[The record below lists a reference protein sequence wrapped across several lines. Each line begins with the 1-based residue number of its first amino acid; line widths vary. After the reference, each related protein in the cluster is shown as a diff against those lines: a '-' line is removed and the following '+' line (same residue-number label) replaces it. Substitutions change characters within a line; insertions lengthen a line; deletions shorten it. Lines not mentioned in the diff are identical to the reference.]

1 MGAPRSFRI
10 EAKRF
15 DIALE
20 DGRPVQVK
28 ITESGKRQVCSVH
41 MSKDGAWW
49 VAKGVEENIVRE
61 GDPSFLRTYRENDQG
76 LVICRHGN
84 DKGRF
89 VELMVYGKGGVKG
102 RLVIPEGKKQ
112 GGWRGFSA
120 ELRHLLEPRQQP
132 INVKGVLPTPASRN
146 ETNDGQNHRHGG
158 HQTWSSVLFP
168 HKETMEKL
176 KQQGRDPRD
185 YRGDNGRESF
195 LGFGAKFT
203 APILGKNELMLDLK
217 LKLTCNSL
225 GEWKVA
231 WAGLDEEGPCT
242 NLSGPPPAGPMPKL
256 KQVWKPVG
264 PRPSRPVA
272 HNDKIGPHIT
282 KPTKPIVNDPYSDIN
297 PEVST
302 SNRFSIFEFG
312 SSSASE
318 TQPSTTVSS
327 YGLLQGSSASALQAA
342 PTPVA
347 TVPSSTDS
355 PTMELSLSETSSQ
368 LGLDG
373 AAKPK
378 ADSCSVTLA
387 TQDSRPGGTV
397 VHAWGTP
404 QEWFLELKDGQR
416 LRLPVEIE
424 KSVHPEIAEDHLL
437 NWYESC
443 EADSNG
449 DQEEYGTMTVV
460 DSETQDRM
468 DVEGMEV
475 SDDTFDGEMEPIPLA
490 MAQPPLEGGDS
501 VKNILCEN
509 HDGCSEISD
518 WVNGRYKAFG
528 KLVGASYEGYEREV
542 IALLISIEAR
552 RNQRKPAHT
561 EPRTPKK
568 QGNKGRRELKGLVS
582 SINYDSR
589 AKKVSQDS
597 RDGEI
602 LLIQ

>member
-1 MGAPRSFRI
+1 
-10 EAKRF
+10 
-15 DIALE
+15 
-20 DGRPVQVK
+20 
-28 ITESGKRQVCSVH
+28 
-41 MSKDGAWW
+41 
-49 VAKGVEENIVRE
+49 
-61 GDPSFLRTYRENDQG
+61 
-76 LVICRHGN
+76 
-84 DKGRF
+84 
-89 VELMVYGKGGVKG
+89 
-102 RLVIPEGKKQ
+102 
-112 GGWRGFSA
+112 
-120 ELRHLLEPRQQP
+120 PRQQP
-132 INVKGVLPTPASRN
+132 INVKGVLPTPASRI

-158 HQTWSSVLFP
+158 HQTWSSALFP

-195 LGFGAKFT
+195 LGFGAKVT

-225 GEWKVA
+225 GKWKVA
-231 WAGLDEEGPCT
+231 WVGLDEEGPCT
-242 NLSGPPPAGPMPKL
+242 NLSGPPPVGPMPKL

-282 KPTKPIVNDPYSDIN
+282 KPTKPISPTTKVNDLYSDIN
-297 PEVST
+297 PE
-302 SNRFSIFEFG
+302 
-312 SSSASE
+312 
-318 TQPSTTVSS
+318 
-327 YGLLQGSSASALQAA
+327 GSSASALQAA

-355 PTMELSLSETSSQ
+355 PTMELNLSETLSQ

-424 KSVHPEIAEDHLL
+424 KSVHLEIAEDHLL
-437 NWYESC
+437 SWYESC
-443 EADSNG
+443 EADSSG

-460 DSETQDRM
+460 DSETQDQM

-542 IALLISIEAR
+542 IALLISIE
-552 RNQRKPAHT
+552 
-561 EPRTPKK
+561 
-568 QGNKGRRELKGLVS
+568 
-582 SINYDSR
+582 
-589 AKKVSQDS
+589 
-597 RDGEI
+597 
-602 LLIQ
+602 